1 MDSEERILLLSAR
14 QGDHRAFAALVAGCD
29 RRILGLAFDM
39 TGNTE
44 DAQDIYQEAL
54 LAAYR
59 ALPRFRMDSEFS
71 TWLYRIALNQALRF
85 RSRRGRRPPP
95 EEWWPEQV
103 DHPTPEDLALRGE
116 FRSQLHQA
124 LGGLSPKERLA
135 FVLCHHQGFKI
146 EEAAELMEC
155 SAGSVK
161 SYLFRGRE
169 KLRCQLGEYL
179 ER

>member
-1 MDSEERILLLSAR
+1 MDSDERILLLSAR
-14 QGDHRAFAALVAGCD
+14 EGDHRAFAALVAGCD
-29 RRILGLAFDM
+29 RRILSLAFDM
-39 TGNTE
+39 TGNSE

-54 LAAYR
+54 IAAYR
-59 ALPRFRMDSEFS
+59 ALPRFRMDSEFA

-95 EEWWPEQV
+95 EEWWPEAT
-103 DHPTPEDLALRGE
+103 DRPSPEDLALRGE
-116 FRSQLHQA
+116 FRHKLHQA
-124 LGGLSPKERLA
+124 LGVLSPQERLA
-135 FVLCHHQGFKI
+135 FVLCHHQGHKI

-155 SAGSVK
+155 SVGSVK

-169 KLRCQLGEYL
+169 KLRRQLGEYL